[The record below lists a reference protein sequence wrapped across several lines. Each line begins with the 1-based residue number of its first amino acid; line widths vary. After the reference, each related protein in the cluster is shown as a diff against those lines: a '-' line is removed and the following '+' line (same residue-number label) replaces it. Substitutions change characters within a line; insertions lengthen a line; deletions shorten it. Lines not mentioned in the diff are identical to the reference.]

1 MNGMIKLKPHRRW
14 ILRTMFLMLVLFG
27 SFSAIGQKTK
37 VSGKVVSKSTQEP
50 VAFANVFF
58 KDTKISALTDFDG
71 NYIIETYYASDSLM
85 VSAVGF
91 STSAKAVRID
101 ETQTINFEL
110 ETKNFEIDKAVIVAD
125 KKAENPAHP
134 IVRNILKNKKI
145 NNREKLEAYEY
156 ELYNK
161 IEFDLNNLTDEFKDK
176 KIFKPFDFVWDNVD
190 TTDEKEYLP
199 IFMTESLSDFYYRKN
214 PKTEKE
220 IIKATKVSGVKNN
233 SVSQFLGDMYQ
244 SVNIYDNNVIVFG
257 KSFVSPLS
265 NMGFTFYR
273 YYLEDSA
280 YIDNKWCYKIKFIP
294 KLKQELTFDGEFWVN
309 DTTYAIK
316 QVEATI
322 NESANINFI
331 YGLQV
336 VQEFDEVEDEVWMIT
351 KDQLVVDFNI
361 AENSMGFYG
370 RKTTTYKDFVIGKER
385 DDGFYSGLSDVIV
398 KEDANDKNESF
409 WDEARHVELTENE
422 KQIYEMVD
430 SIQNIPQFRTI
441 ADIITLF
448 VSGYYVVGKFE
459 FGPYFTT
466 YSFNPIEGNR
476 FRIGGRTSNAFS
488 TRTMIEAY
496 GAYGLRDEKFK
507 YGGGIT
513 QMISKNPRMVFYV
526 GGKTD
531 IEQLGLADG
540 AFREDNVLSSFFR
553 RNPANK
559 LTGVIQGTMSLERE
573 WFYGLSNKVIFQ
585 YRDIRG
591 LGSLNYL
598 KYVGNDVIKEIEN
611 IQTSEVTLY
620 TRFAYKEKFV
630 DGEFERTSLGTKHPT
645 IETTYSYGI
654 PDFLDSD
661 YEYHKFKFRVKDKIR
676 FGPFGYM
683 RASAEVGKI
692 WGSLPY
698 PLLELHQGN
707 ETFFFDESAF
717 NTMNFF
723 EFVSDEWVSAS
734 ATYHFEGFFF
744 NKIPLLRKLKWRE
757 VANIK
762 GVIGRFD
769 ESNLNEMILPDDI
782 YTLSKPFMEGS
793 IGVENIFKFLRVDA
807 LYRLSY
813 LDHPNIVKFGIRAKL
828 QIDF

>member
-1 MNGMIKLKPHRRW
+1 M
-14 ILRTMFLMLVLFG
+14 
-27 SFSAIGQKTK
+27 
-37 VSGKVVSKSTQEP
+37 VSKATGEP
-50 VAFANVFF
+50 IPLANLYF
-58 KDTKISALTDFDG
+58 KDSKISTSSDFDG
-71 NYIIETYYASDSLM
+71 NYVIETYYATDSLV
-85 VSAVGF
+85 VSALGYKIQ
-91 STSAKAVRID
+91 AKKVELD
-101 ETQTINFEL
+101 KEQVINFEL
-110 ETKNFEIDKAVIVAD
+110 ESGSVELTKAVVVGD

-134 IVRNILKNKKI
+134 IIRNILKNKKI

-161 IEFDLNNLTDEFKDK
+161 IEFDLNNLTDEFKSR

-257 KSFVSPLS
+257 KSFVSPIS
-265 NMGFTFYR
+265 NLGFTFYR
-273 YYLEDSA
+273 YYLEDSTF
-280 YIDNKWCYKIKFIP
+280 IDDKWCYKIKFVP

-316 QVEATI
+316 KVEASI

-331 YGLQV
+331 YGLKV
-336 VQEFDEVEDEVWMIT
+336 VQEFDEVEPEVWMIT
-351 KDQLVVDFNI
+351 QDQLVVDFNV

-370 RKTTTYKDFVIGKER
+370 RKTTTYRNFVIGQER
-385 DDGFYSGLSDVIV
+385 ENGFYSGLSDVIV
-398 KEDANDKNESF
+398 EEDANDKDDSF
-409 WDEARHVELTENE
+409 WDMARHIELTDNE
-422 KQIYEMVD
+422 KEIYQMVD

-448 VSGYYVVGKFE
+448 VSGHYVMGKFE
-459 FGPYFTT
+459 LGPYYTL
-466 YSFNPIEGNR
+466 YSYNPVEGNR
-476 FRIGGRTSNAFS
+476 FRLGGRTSNAFS

-496 GAYGLRDEKFK
+496 GAYGLRDEQFK

-526 GGKTD
+526 GGKKD
-531 IEQLGLADG
+531 VEQLGQADG
-540 AFREDNVLSSFFR
+540 AFREDNVLSSVFR
-553 RNPANK
+553 RNPATK
-559 LTGVIQGTMSLERE
+559 LTAVEEGIVSLERE
-573 WFYGLSNKVIFQ
+573 WFYGLSNKLIFT
-585 YRDIRG
+585 YRSLKP
-591 LGSLNYL
+591 LGSLTYERLDPEKNIQS
-598 KYVGNDVIKEIEN
+598 VSG

-630 DGEFERTSLGTKHPT
+630 DGEFERTSLGTKYPT
-645 IETTYSYGI
+645 IETTFSYGI
-654 PDFLDSD
+654 PNIIDSD
-661 YEYHKFKFRVKDKIR
+661 YEYQKFRFRIKDKIR
-676 FGPFGYM
+676 FGPFGYVK
-683 RASAEVGKI
+683 ATAEVGKI
-692 WGSLPY
+692 WGQLPF

-707 ETFFFDESAF
+707 ETFFYDESAF

-734 ATYHFEGFFF
+734 ATYHLDGFFF

-757 VANIK
+757 VVTAK
-762 GVIGRFD
+762 GVIGNFNEANLD
-769 ESNLNEMILPDDI
+769 ELILPENTF
-782 YTLSKPFMEGS
+782 TLSKPFVEGS
-793 IGVENIFKFLRVDA
+793 IGIENIFKFLRVDA

-813 LDHPNIVKFGIRAKL
+813 LDNPNIVKFGIRAKL